1 MKKVTVYMM
10 VLVGLVGFTACGG
23 GIESDAKATAEKRC
37 ECDKFE
43 KDNKADEL
51 KKCKDEAKKLEEDL
65 EKKYVNKKDDKDLG
79 KKVEEAYKAAYD
91 ACAKK

>member
-10 VLVGLVGFTACGG
+10 MLVGLVGFTACGG
-23 GIESDAKATAEKRC
+23 GIESDAKAMAEKRC
-37 ECDKFE
+37 ECEKFE

-51 KKCKDEAKKLEEDL
+51 KKCMDEAKTLGEEL
-65 EKKYVNKKDDKDLG
+65 EKKYESKKDDKELG
-79 KKVEEAYKAAYD
+79 KKAEEAYKAAYE